1 MTTKNKLAFLF
12 LVLLTIV
19 NVSALVTMAYHRLH
33 FERHSPPVCPPKS
46 PESFIRQELNLNEK
60 QAKEFESQAK
70 RFREEIEPIR
80 DSLESKKSDLM
91 NEIMSE
97 KPSQDKL
104 SQLSE
109 EIGALHVELEKMTSL
124 HLLEGKSLLTPE
136 QQKKFFSLFKEGKD
150 RIRGWKNRGSRI
162 ERGPG
167 HPDFEDGR

>member
-19 NVSALVTMAYHRLH
+19 NVSALVTMGYHRLH

-80 DSLESKKSDLM
+80 DSLESKKSDLI
-91 NEIMSE
+91 NEIMGE
-97 KPSQDKL
+97 KPNQDKL
-104 SQLSE
+104 NQLSE
-109 EIGALHVELEKMTSL
+109 EIGALHVELENRTSL

-136 QQKKFFSLFKEGKD
+136 QQQKFFSLFKEGRK
-150 RIRGWKNRGSRI
+150 RIGGFRDPKREMR
-162 ERGPG
+162 ERPEPPNFG
-167 HPDFEDGR
+167 EGR